1 MLNWVWAAVSAMG
14 GNELALSL
22 VVVVALA
29 YIVNAVVTLLQR

>member
-1 MLNWVWAAVSAMG
+1 MLNWVMTTIAAMG